1 MSKTWSIYLRLKHYL
16 TVLYIKMI
24 NYDDIT
30 GEYKKENNPNCS
42 HIPGHPYIILIIG
55 YSALGKTNALL
66 KGALSRLRQ
75 IL

>member
-1 MSKTWSIYLRLKHYL
+1 
-16 TVLYIKMI
+16 MI
-24 NYDDIT
+24 NYDDNT

-42 HIPGHPYIILIIG
+42 HIPGHPYIMLIIG

-75 IL
+75 ILVT